1 MNKKIIIIAL
11 LYACAS
17 IVRAEL
23 INDKENNRVSNL
35 DLEVLLEIAPAN
47 PQKKLLKN
55 KEKLTEQLEQLYI
68 KKVLAQMAVAEGLDK
83 EPMNAARL
91 TAIMDNAL
99 FLLKLDALKKSSTKD
114 YSKYAKQI
122 YQVNK
127 DDYPVKERIDA
138 AHILIATK
146 ERSDAEALEK
156 AKKIR
161 LQLMQGANFT
171 EVAVKE
177 SDDKSV
183 KNNQGELGTFTRD
196 QMVKPFSDTAFAMRV
211 GELSE
216 PVKTKFGYH
225 IIKLNKK
232 MSSGVKPYEEV
243 KVAIIDKLKKAD
255 WEKDRAA
262 FYQQVKD
269 NNEMKI
275 DELAVDEFV
284 MKKLDELSAK

>member
-1 MNKKIIIIAL
+1 M
-11 LYACAS
+11 
-17 IVRAEL
+17 
-23 INDKENNRVSNL
+23 
-35 DLEVLLEIAPAN
+35 LETAPVD
-47 PQKKLLKN
+47 PQKKLLNN
-55 KEKLTEQLEQLYI
+55 KLKLTEQLEQLYI

-83 EPMNAARL
+83 DPMNAARL
-91 TAIMDNAL
+91 DAIMNNAL
-99 FLLKLDALKKSSTKD
+99 YLLKLDALKKSNTKD

-122 YQVNK
+122 YLAHK
-127 DDYPVKERIDA
+127 ADYPVKERIDA
-138 AHILIATK
+138 AHILISTK
-146 ERSDAEALEK
+146 NMPDTEALEK
-156 AKKIR
+156 AQTIR
-161 LQLMQGANFT
+161 QQLVQGEKFADL
-171 EVAVKE
+171 ALKE

-196 QMVKPFSDTAFAMRV
+196 QMVKPFSDAAFAMQV

-232 MSSGVKPYEEV
+232 MSAGVKPFDEV
-243 KVAIIDKLKKAD
+243 QLIIIDKLKKAD
-255 WEKDRAA
+255 WEKDRQA

-269 NNEMKI
+269 SNEMQV